1 MGSVPT
7 DTLLPGF
14 ADENRLGFLPLAI
27 RPRIWLGTASEV
39 ACHYDTF
46 DNIACVVAGRRRFT
60 LYPPDAIGDLYV
72 GPIDHTMAGQ
82 PVALAP
88 GAAAGD
94 PRYPRFEGARGRAVT
109 IALDPGDA
117 LYLPQIGRASCRER
131 VWQHV

>member
-27 RPRIWLGTASEV
+27 RPRIWLGTASQV

-60 LYPPDAIGDLYV
+60 LYPPDAIGDRYV
-72 GPIDHTMAGQ
+72 GPIDHTMAGT
-82 PVALAP
+82 PVAREP
-88 GAAAGD
+88 GWAAGHQ
-94 PRYPRFEGARGRAVT
+94 RSHRTSE
-109 IALDPGDA
+109 
-117 LYLPQIGRASCRER
+117 ER
-131 VWQHV
+131 SVGKE